1 MHWYTEHLSY
11 ILSYLWVCFDLQ
23 FISMFILHW
32 CQIVH
37 LISKKDLSYSHTFVN
52 LKVSSSTVVHRHFSV
67 CLTSK
72 WLCPSYIKN
81 TVSVWH
87 QSDCVLL
94 TLMSVL
100 YIDVG
105 KFVLHWW
112 QCLILMSMC
121 LFNIGVSVCLIFRT
135 WKSVCLSKIDVN
147 ACHLCQCVCHILM
160 LVCVLYIDVCLL
172 LMSVCLS
179 FINFSMS
186 V

>member
-1 MHWYTEHLSY
+1 MSLVYVNVKIKVSIFLNIMHWYTEHLSY

-37 LISKKDLSYSHTFVN
+37 LILSIRKS
-52 LKVSSSTVVHRHFSV
+52 SSSTDISV
-67 CLTSK
+67 YVL
-72 WLCPSYIKN
+72 
-81 TVSVWH
+81 H
-87 QSDCVLL
+87 QSDCVCL

-105 KFVLHWW
+105 EFALHWW

-121 LFNIGVSVCLIFRT
+121 QFNIGVSVCLIFRT

-147 ACHLCQCVCHILM
+147 ACHLCQCVCHIMM

-179 FINFSMS
+179 FIDVS
-186 V
+186 VSV

>member
-1 MHWYTEHLSY
+1 MSLVYVNVKIKVSIFLNIMHWYTEHLSY

-52 LKVSSSTVVHRHFSV
+52 LKVSSSTDISV
-67 CLTSK
+67 YVL
-72 WLCPSYIKN
+72 
-81 TVSVWH
+81 H
-87 QSDCVLL
+87 QSDCVWL

-105 KFVLHWW
+105 EFALHWW

-179 FINFSMS
+179 FITVSGS